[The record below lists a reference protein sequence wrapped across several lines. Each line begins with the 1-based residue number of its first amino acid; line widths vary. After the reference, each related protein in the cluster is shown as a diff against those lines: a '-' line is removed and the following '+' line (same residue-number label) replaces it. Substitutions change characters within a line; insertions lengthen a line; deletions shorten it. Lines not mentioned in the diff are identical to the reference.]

1 MTESLPQGVVL
12 FLLQRLGI
20 ISFTNVEK
28 MQFYDVI
35 LSGFCYGPDSVF
47 LIRLS
52 WVGVIPKYAA
62 IKCWGIRCS

>member
-12 FLLQRLGI
+12 FLLQSLGI

-28 MQFYDVI
+28 MQFYDLI
-35 LSGFCYGPDSVF
+35 LLRVCCAPDSVF

-52 WVGVIPKYAA
+52 WVGVIPK
-62 IKCWGIRCS
+62 